1 LAWRKRNEKKE
12 GMMTVA
18 KPTYEEIEAQVRA
31 AFNRPKRR
39 KAQIVEW
46 PKPLS
51 QVELCRR
58 QAIID
63 QTWQLMISERRQLNE
78 AEEVE
83 RKLREFVW
91 GKGP

>member
-1 LAWRKRNEKKE
+1 
-12 GMMTVA
+12 MMTVA

-31 AFNRPKRR
+31 ALNRPKRP

-51 QVELCRR
+51 QVELSRR

-63 QTWQLMISERRQLNE
+63 ETWRRVIAERRSLNE
-78 AEEVE
+78 AEEAE
-83 RKLREFVW
+83 RRLHEFVW
-91 GKGP
+91 GRGR